1 MRIVLVA
8 LSVLFVSCTN
18 KTEEKKEAPKEA
30 FEMYEISEMAALMEQ
45 MYVENSRL
53 RERIIN
59 NDSLGKFPE
68 YFSKI
73 ETATFTKGK
82 ERDTF
87 FNEHAQSFLKSQA
100 EIYTAKEAKKAFN
113 EMVDECITCHETK
126 CGGPIMRI
134 KKLYIK

>member
-1 MRIVLVA
+1 MRIFLFA

-18 KTEEKKEAPKEA
+18 KSEEKVDQPKED
-30 FEMYEISEMAALMEQ
+30 FEMYEISEMAGLMEQ

-53 RERIIN
+53 KERIIN

-68 YFSKI
+68 YFNKI
-73 ETATFTKGK
+73 EKATFTKGK
-82 ERDTF
+82 ERDDF
-87 FNEHAQSFLKSQA
+87 FNTNAQTFLQLQA
-100 EIYTAKEAKKAFN
+100 EIYTAIDSKKAFN
-113 EMVDECITCHETK
+113 GMVDQCITCHEVK

>member
-1 MRIVLVA
+1 MRIFLFA

-18 KTEEKKEAPKEA
+18 KSEEKVDQPKED
-30 FEMYEISEMAALMEQ
+30 FEMYEISEMAGLMEQ

-53 RERIIN
+53 KERIIN

-68 YFSKI
+68 YFNKI
-73 ETATFTKGK
+73 EKATFTKGK
-82 ERDTF
+82 ERDDF
-87 FNEHAQSFLKSQA
+87 FNTNAQTFLQLQA
-100 EIYTAKEAKKAFN
+100 EIYTAKDSKKAFN
-113 EMVDECITCHETK
+113 EMVDQCITCHEVK

>member
-1 MRIVLVA
+1 MRIFLFA

-18 KTEEKKEAPKEA
+18 KSEEKVDQPKED
-30 FEMYEISEMAALMEQ
+30 FEMYEISEMAGLMEQ

-53 RERIIN
+53 KERIIN

-68 YFSKI
+68 YFNKI
-73 ETATFTKGK
+73 EKATFTKGK
-82 ERDTF
+82 ERDDF
-87 FNEHAQSFLKSQA
+87 FNTNAQTFLQLQA
-100 EIYTAKEAKKAFN
+100 EIYTAKDSKKAFN
-113 EMVDECITCHETK
+113 GMVDQCITCHEVK